1 MENKD
6 IALGL
11 LIIAVVGLAGGLGF
25 VIIATPKAPEQPQVT
40 LLWGLPDDWSTA
52 PNASS
57 FILNN
62 GTNQIPI
69 SLADILEGVQLAIEE
84 DQDPTGTFI
93 NEYKKTIYTYT
104 FLDPISGLYITGV
117 DILDILEKY
126 DTNFA
131 YNLTF
136 TSKKSSDGSIDVIHM
151 STGDIIS
158 KMYEGNEEPVILG
171 LAANK
176 TWLAD
181 SLYGNIWGN
190 FSIMGKN
197 MHNSLTNLE
206 EIKVLD
212 SWKVEVRVNGTLEF
226 IIDPTN
232 MTDAEYTDT
241 YTYERDDWWDFNRQ
255 YWGRNISEIISHT
268 SATGKNYTLRVWS
281 EDGWASPRPFGG
293 KKEDPYNNTDVE
305 LGITPPWVDHDL
317 INDTLVPLP
326 ETNLLM
332 NLVYADQEFGE
343 TGQGVTDPIWPYRR
357 ICGYHRG
364 PFYLIVPGRPRDVYI
379 SHVNLIDITVYDG
392 PIP

>member
-1 MENKD
+1 MEKKD
-6 IALGL
+6 IILGIL
-11 LIIAVVGLAGGLGF
+11 VIAVVGLAGGLGF
-25 VIIATPKAPEQPQVT
+25 IIITQPSNPEEPQVT

-52 PNASS
+52 PNASY
-57 FILNN
+57 FTFDN
-62 GTNQIPI
+62 GTDII
-69 SLADILEGVQLAIEE
+69 SVTLSAILDGVRLAIEE
-84 DQDPTGTFI
+84 EQDPSGSFI

-104 FLDPISGLYITGV
+104 FLEPISGLYITGV
-117 DILDILEKY
+117 DILDILEKF

-131 YNLTF
+131 YNMTF
-136 TSKKSSDGSIDVIHM
+136 SSQESSDGLTESIHM

-158 KMYEGNEEPVILG
+158 KMYEGEEEPVILA

-181 SLYGNIWGN
+181 SPFGTYWGN
-190 FSIMGKN
+190 FSIFGKN
-197 MHNSLTNLE
+197 MPNSLTNLE
-206 EIKVLD
+206 KIEVLD
-212 SWKVEVRVNGTLEF
+212 NWEVEVRVNGTLEF
-226 IIDPTN
+226 VIDPIN
-232 MTDAEYTDT
+232 MTDSEYSDR
-241 YTYERDDWWDFNRQ
+241 YTYDRDDWWSFDRQ
-255 YWGRNISEIISHT
+255 YWGRNISEIISH
-268 SATGKNYTLRVWS
+268 SSVAGRNYTLRAWS
-281 EDGWASPRPFGG
+281 EDGWASPRPFG
-293 KKEDPYNNTDVE
+293 KSKEDPYNNTDVQ
-305 LGITPPWVDHDL
+305 LGITPPWSDHDF

-379 SHVNLIDITVYDG
+379 SHVNLIDITVYNG